1 MKSVSWNCACI
12 RPLLANL
19 VTFDGEKCV
28 LLLCTWKLT
37 FLRFSYLVVLLYSI
51 WICDRHHTVHTVNTY
66 FTEYSFWLITW
77 RNITVTLMQVLTC
90 NTHAYIWHFWH
101 VLTYWAGEH
110 EVFNLTVQLDVK
122 IDINYTQQYTITI
135 ANLVGCML
143 LSFYTN
149 ELQNPKA
156 LGQEI
161 TQYSSSIKITLFLY
175 AYTHNIVT
183 IHIFMHDHLPW

>member
-1 MKSVSWNCACI
+1 M
-12 RPLLANL
+12 
-19 VTFDGEKCV
+19 
-28 LLLCTWKLT
+28 
-37 FLRFSYLVVLLYSI
+37 
-51 WICDRHHTVHTVNTY
+51 HTY
-66 FTEYSFWLITW
+66 
-77 RNITVTLMQVLTC
+77 NISGM
-90 NTHAYIWHFWH
+90 Y
-101 VLTYWAGEH
+101 LTYRPVEH
-110 EVFNLTVQLDVK
+110 EVFNLTVWLDVK

-135 ANLVGCML
+135 ANLVSCML

-175 AYTHNIVT
+175 AYKHNIVT